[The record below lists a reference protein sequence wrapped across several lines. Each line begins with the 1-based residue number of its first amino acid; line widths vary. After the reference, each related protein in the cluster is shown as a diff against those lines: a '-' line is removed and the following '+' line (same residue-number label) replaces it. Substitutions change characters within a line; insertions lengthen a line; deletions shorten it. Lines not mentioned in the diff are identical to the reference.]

1 MTVKELI
8 SELQKL
14 PQDLKV
20 VTESTSIDIT
30 EYYYVAYA
38 TVRKMDVTQDC
49 GIEIKKNQ
57 EVVHIA

>member
-20 VTESTSIDIT
+20 ITEGTSMGIT
-30 EYYYVAYA
+30 EYYHISYA
-38 TVRKMDVTQDC
+38 MVTKMDVTQDC
-49 GIEIKKNQ
+49 GIKIKKNQ